1 MGLGDVCA
9 VDDLVAFLN
18 WGLSVRDDVGSAVD
32 LSRGP
37 QVGPRAQRGEA
48 EG

>member
-1 MGLGDVCA
+1 MGLGGVCA

-32 LSRGP
+32 LTRDTLQPPGH
-37 QVGPRAQRGEA
+37 
-48 EG
+48 

>member
-32 LSRGP
+32 LTRDTLVPPGH
-37 QVGPRAQRGEA
+37 
-48 EG
+48 